1 MRLRG
6 GRGDVW
12 ACWGDIFDVRHLLQ
26 HSALDDV
33 VLAHALSCGRT
44 KKVALEQRGMGGDL
58 AGNASRPI

>member
-1 MRLRG
+1 M
-6 GRGDVW
+6 W
-12 ACWGDIFDVRHLLQ
+12 ACWEDIFDVRHLLQ

-44 KKVALEQRGMGGDL
+44 KKVALEQRGIGGDL